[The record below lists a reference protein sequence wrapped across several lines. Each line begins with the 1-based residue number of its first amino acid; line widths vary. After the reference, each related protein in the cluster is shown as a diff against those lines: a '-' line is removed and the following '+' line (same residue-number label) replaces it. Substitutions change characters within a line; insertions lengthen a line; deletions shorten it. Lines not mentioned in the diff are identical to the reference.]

1 MLKTENKLFYKS
13 FFIMLVTIAMQN
25 LLVYGVNLADN
36 IMLGSY
42 SELAMSGA
50 SLVNQ
55 IQFLLQMLIGGV
67 GDGIIVIASRHWG
80 EGDVGSVKRAS
91 SVGMRWGLAFAAVM
105 LAAALFF
112 PTQAL
117 GILTNKAE
125 LIEEAA
131 RYLRIIGFTY
141 PIFALTNILLATLRS
156 VETTRIG
163 FFISLS
169 TLITNVTLNYILIF
183 GNFGAP
189 EMGIRGAA
197 TATLISRII
206 ELVIVTIYA
215 AFVDRKLHLRLRDFF
230 INCGDMPKRFLK
242 TSVPVIL
249 SGASWGIAMGLQT
262 AILGRLD
269 NSVVPA
275 NSIAATVFSLV
286 TVFIYGSASASSVA
300 LGKSI
305 GENKKAVSA
314 KLMNSEDNFN
324 DIKSKS
330 RVLQIVYLALGIVT
344 AAILFVLK
352 GFIIRFYDISP
363 ETAVLADRFMCVLCI
378 TVIGTA
384 YQMPALSGIVRAGG
398 DTGFVFRNDLIF
410 MWGIVLPSSF
420 AAAFLLKLDP
430 VIVFLC
436 LKSDQILKCAVAAV
450 KVNRFKWIRD
460 I

>member
-1 MLKTENKLFYKS
+1 MLKTENKNFYKN

-25 LLVYGVNLADN
+25 MLVYGVNLADN

-117 GILTNKAE
+117 GILTNKAD

-131 RYLRIIGFTY
+131 RYLGIIGFTY

-169 TLITNVTLNYILIF
+169 TLITNVALNYILIF

-215 AFVDRKLHLRLRDFF
+215 VFADRKLHLRLRDFF

-286 TVFIYGSASASSVA
+286 TVFIYGSASASSVV

-314 KLMNSEDNFN
+314 GIMTSEENFI
-324 DIKSKS
+324 DIKNKS
-330 RVLQIVYLALGIVT
+330 RILQIVYLALGIIT
-344 AAILFVLK
+344 AAVLFVLK

-363 ETAVLADRFMCVLCI
+363 ETALLADRFMCVLCV

>member
-1 MLKTENKLFYKS
+1 MLKTENKNFYKS

-25 LLVYGVNLADN
+25 MLVYGVNLADN

-215 AFVDRKLHLRLRDFF
+215 AFADRKLHLRLRDFF
-230 INCGDMPKRFLK
+230 TGSRDMPKRFLK

-314 KLMNSEDNFN
+314 GLMSSEENFS

-330 RVLQIVYLALGIVT
+330 RVLQIVYLALGIIT
-344 AAILFVLK
+344 AAVLFVLK

-363 ETAVLADRFMCVLCI
+363 ETALLADRFMCVLCV

>member
-1 MLKTENKLFYKS
+1 MLKTENKNFYKS

-25 LLVYGVNLADN
+25 MLVYGVNLADN

-117 GILTNKAE
+117 GILTNKAD

-131 RYLRIIGFTY
+131 RYLGIIGFTY

-169 TLITNVTLNYILIF
+169 TLITNVALNYILIF

-215 AFVDRKLHLRLRDFF
+215 VFADRKLHLRLRDFF
-230 INCGDMPKRFLK
+230 INCGDMTKRFLK

-314 KLMNSEDNFN
+314 GLMTSEENFS
-324 DIKSKS
+324 DIKSKAH
-330 RVLQIVYLALGIVT
+330 VLQIVYLALGIIT
-344 AAILFVLK
+344 AAVLFMLK

-363 ETAVLADRFMCVLCI
+363 ETAVLADRFMCVLCV

-420 AAAFLLKLDP
+420 VAAFLLKFDP

-436 LKSDQILKCAVAAV
+436 LKSDQILKCAVASV